1 MNDAVLGFIGGLF
14 CGGLLGFVV
23 AALMTM
29 GARETEKELDDGV
42 DEVLDELFQT
52 VKNQPKP
59 YHDEERQEDFKSKYP
74 KE

>member
-23 AALMTM
+23 AALVSM

-42 DEVLDELFQT
+42 DEVLDEL
-52 VKNQPKP
+52 KK
-59 YHDEERQEDFKSKYP
+59 RA

>member
-23 AALMTM
+23 AALVVM
-29 GARETEKELDDGV
+29 GARETDKELEDGI
-42 DEVLDELFQT
+42 DEVLDELD
-52 VKNQPKP
+52 K
-59 YHDEERQEDFKSKYP
+59 RA

>member
-29 GARETEKELDDGV
+29 GARETEHELDDGV
-42 DEVLDELFQT
+42 DEVLDNLEKKT
-52 VKNQPKP
+52 
-59 YHDEERQEDFKSKYP
+59 
-74 KE
+74 KENDK

>member
-42 DEVLDELFQT
+42 DEVLDKIKKGFEEELE
-52 VKNQPKP
+52 KRAKEN
-59 YHDEERQEDFKSKYP
+59 DNGKS
-74 KE
+74 

>member
-23 AALMTM
+23 AALATM

-42 DEVLDELFQT
+42 DEVLDKLEKKAKE
-52 VKNQPKP
+52 KNNG
-59 YHDEERQEDFKSKYP
+59 KS
-74 KE
+74 

>member
-29 GARETEKELDDGV
+29 GARETEHELDSGV
-42 DEVLDELFQT
+42 DEVLDNLE
-52 VKNQPKP
+52 KKA
-59 YHDEERQEDFKSKYP
+59 

>member
-29 GARETEKELDDGV
+29 GARETDKELEDGV
-42 DEVLDELFQT
+42 DEVLDNLEKR
-52 VKNQPKP
+52 VKENDK
-59 YHDEERQEDFKSKYP
+59 
-74 KE
+74 

>member
-29 GARETEKELDDGV
+29 GARETEPEPDDGV
-42 DEVLDELFQT
+42 DDVLDELFQT
-52 VKNQPKP
+52 VQNQPKTV
-59 YHDEERQEDFKSKYP
+59 HTEEEKKDLDWKFRE
-74 KE
+74 